1 MFDKFVYASNS
12 TRRPHKSSK
21 RVYIYLYI
29 YVYIHVRRL
38 GIVIA
43 VAGVGCE
50 HRDRGINQ
58 ITGVMRWGGKKEYT
72 ELDHHS

>member
-12 TRRPHKSSK
+12 KRRPHKSSK
-21 RVYIYLYI
+21 RVFIYL
-29 YVYIHVRRL
+29 YIHVRRL
-38 GIVIA
+38 DIVIA